1 MVPSHKNAF
10 DSTGDGL
17 QHSPDSEL
25 GLTEINE
32 KREKGTAEKELVG
45 RNWEKRGEGER
56 EKSWGK
62 ECIQVRVLTG
72 IEAPDWGQC

>member
-25 GLTEINE
+25 GLTEINK
-32 KREKGTAEKELVG
+32 KREKGTAEKELVEET
-45 RNWEKRGEGER
+45 EKKE
-56 EKSWGK
+56 GK
-62 ECIQVRVLTG
+62 EKGKRA
-72 IEAPDWGQC
+72 EARNAYKCVCWLG